1 MARNCKVITTCFT
14 GREVREH
21 PQRCGEPPGLF
32 DHAQNFPDAHSVLA
46 LMRMVV
52 DSERTVDPGVACDT
66 IIVNNDVGW
75 APGNRYLAELDGSP
89 TFAGTFKV
97 LTRDN
102 IGSSLGGYAAAFDRF
117 AAHYDYWAFT
127 EDDILLS
134 GHRHFAQCIAA
145 LARPEIGF
153 VAIQGLSG
161 VHARHAHGG
170 VGVTRAAV
178 LADVRRVWGSLPH
191 CDRDQPQS
199 DVDHTVWGEV
209 LFTNVIERLGYELVV
224 IDTDTPL
231 YTFAYH
237 RLMERQGRPVRP
249 KRRSLLRRVA
259 GRAAREALNLA
270 ERIA

>member
-1 MARNCKVITTCFT
+1 MSRNCKVITTCFT

-21 PQRCGEPPGLF
+21 PERCGDPPGLF
-32 DHAQNFPDAHSVLA
+32 GHAQNFPDASAVLE

-75 APGNRYLAELDGSP
+75 APGNQYLAELDGSP

-97 LTRDN
+97 LTRAN
-102 IGSSLGGYAAAFDRF
+102 VGASLGGYSHAFERF
-117 AAHYDYWAFT
+117 GQCYDYWAFT

-134 GHRHFAQCIAA
+134 GHRHFAQCIEA
-145 LARPEIGF
+145 LRRPGIGF
-153 VAIQGLSG
+153 VAIQGLSR

-178 LADVRRVWGSLPH
+178 LAEVRRVWGSLPH
-191 CDRDQPQS
+191 CGPDQPQS
-199 DVDHTVWGEV
+199 DEDHILWGEV
-209 LFTNVIERLGYELVV
+209 LFTNLIERLGYDLVTV
-224 IDTDTPL
+224 DADPPL

-237 RLMERQGRPVRP
+237 LMMERQRRPLTI
-249 KRRSLLRRVA
+249 KRRSLLRRLA
-259 GRAAREALNLA
+259 GRVAHAALNTA
-270 ERIA
+270 EVIG